1 MFNLQLDQVNWN
13 AYLEQVYLWL
23 ISTGAEILLIIV
35 GALVAMRLTRALIRR
50 LLASLAGRTHDIE
63 AVKRADTLRE
73 VIQYALNIGIW
84 VLAGIMILGALGIE
98 IGPILA
104 AAGVLGLAVSFG
116 AQNLVQDVISG
127 FFILFEDQIR
137 VGDVVQVAGKSGLV
151 EKVNLRMVILRDL
164 SGNVHYIRN
173 GQIDVVTN
181 MTKEFSYYVFDIGV
195 AYRENVDE
203 VIEIIKAV
211 GADLRQDPEYRD
223 DILDDIEVLGLDRFG
238 DSAVVIKARFK
249 TLPIKQWRVGREYNR
264 RLKAAFDA
272 RDIEIPFPHMTV
284 YMGVDKD
291 GSAPPMRVQ
300 LANGR
305 DGNADAHTG
314 EAAA

>member
-23 ISTGAEILLIIV
+23 ISTGAEILLVVV

-50 LLASLAGRTHDIE
+50 LLTSLSSRTHDIE

-116 AQNLVQDVISG
+116 AQNLVQDIISG

-173 GQIDVVTN
+173 GHIDVVTN

-203 VIEIIKAV
+203 VIEVIKAV

-300 LANGR
+300 LSNGP
-305 DGNADAHTG
+305 DGHADAHAG
-314 EAAA
+314 EAAG